1 MTVTIKKVANIV
13 SLVEKGNESH
23 IVKTWYADDF
33 TTRKLNNAI
42 KKLVK
47 DNPTKKFVV
56 LV

>member
-1 MTVTIKKVANIV
+1 MTVTIKKEANIV
-13 SLVEKGNESH
+13 SLVEKGNESQ
-23 IVKTWYADDF
+23 IIKTLYADDF

>member
-13 SLVEKGNESH
+13 YLVEKGNESH
-23 IVKTWYADDF
+23 IIKTWYADDF
-33 TTRKLNNAI
+33 TTRKLNNTI

>member
-13 SLVEKGNESH
+13 SLVEKDNESH
-23 IVKTWYADDF
+23 IIKTWHADDF
-33 TTRKLNNAI
+33 TTRKLDNAI

>member
-13 SLVEKGNESH
+13 SLVEKDNESH
-23 IVKTWYADDF
+23 IIKTWYADDF

-42 KKLVK
+42 KKLAK

-56 LV
+56 LA

>member
-13 SLVEKGNESH
+13 SLVEKDNESH
-23 IVKTWYADDF
+23 IIKTWYAKDF

-42 KKLVK
+42 KKLAK

>member
-23 IVKTWYADDF
+23 IIKTWHAKDF

-42 KKLVK
+42 KKLAK

-56 LV
+56 IV

>member
-1 MTVTIKKVANIV
+1 MTVTIKKAANIV
-13 SLVEKGNESH
+13 SLVEKDNESH
-23 IVKTWYADDF
+23 IIKTWYADDF

>member
-23 IVKTWYADDF
+23 IIKTLYADDF
-33 TTRKLNNAI
+33 TTRNMNNAI